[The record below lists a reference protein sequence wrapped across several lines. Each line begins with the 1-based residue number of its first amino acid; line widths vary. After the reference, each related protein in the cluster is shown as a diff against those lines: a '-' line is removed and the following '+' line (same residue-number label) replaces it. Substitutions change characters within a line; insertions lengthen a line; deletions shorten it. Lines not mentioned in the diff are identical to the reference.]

1 MKKILVSLLVL
12 VSGAVSANPQQELVQ
27 RLDKTDGFTAQ
38 FSQTVVSP
46 DDEVVMEGTGSVEI
60 ARPSLFRWTTN
71 TPDENVL
78 VSDGETLWYY
88 SPFIEQVSIYWQE
101 QATEQTPFVLLTRN
115 KASDWDKYNVIQ
127 NGDRFTLTPTD
138 ETSTQGQFQIDI
150 DKAGAIS
157 GFNVV
162 EQDGQRSK
170 FTFNDYRAQT
180 PARSRF
186 VFEIPNGVEVD
197 DQRN

>member
-46 DDEVVMEGTGSVEI
+46 EDEVVMEGTGSVEI

-150 DKAGAIS
+150 NKAGAIS

-180 PARSRF
+180 PAKSRF

>member
-127 NGDRFTLTPTD
+127 NGDRFTLTPMD

-170 FTFNDYRAQT
+170 FTFNDYRAQA
-180 PARSRF
+180 PAKSRF

>member
-127 NGDRFTLTPTD
+127 NGDRFTLTPMD

-150 DKAGAIS
+150 NKAGAIS

-180 PARSRF
+180 PAKSRF

>member
-180 PARSRF
+180 PAKSRF

>member
-1 MKKILVSLLVL
+1 MKKILVSVLVL